1 MSPCAA
7 HTQAAP
13 LGPEASDGRPG
24 CRVVLLFSASVFSA
38 GTALTSARSPSR
50 FPRLGSAPVR
60 TFPAPIRH
68 GRAVSSSRRPLSAR
82 SDLPGLKAAE
92 EESPIPQKMTA
103 VRRESASGSDGTAR
117 GGSRA
122 QLHVSELRAPGGGPS
137 WRAGGTAATPTSPP
151 LTPRSLG
158 PLPGGSGL
166 ALAPS
171 SCSGRQPQGFLSN
184 M

>member
-1 MSPCAA
+1 MCCTHPGRTSGSGGFGRQARLPRGAA
-7 HTQAAP
+7 V
-13 LGPEASDGRPG
+13 LSLRFLCWDGPNVCS
-24 CRVVLLFSASVFSA
+24 FSLPVPK
-38 GTALTSARSPSR
+38 TR
-50 FPRLGSAPVR
+50 RLGSAPVR